1 MQKRFKFVLIIK
13 KSVKGFE
20 EARVRYFEKNYL
32 KKLFTFHFLVVG
44 DIFLW
49 YAYRIYILY

>member
-1 MQKRFKFVLIIK
+1 ML
-13 KSVKGFE
+13 KGFE
-20 EARVRYFEKNYL
+20 EARVRYLKKNYL

-44 DIFLW
+44 IFFLW